1 MDSYNRYSRN
11 VNRDY
16 FWDEPDFESNYQRME
31 ESRKE
36 DWDEELEGEEF
47 IPEPETHRF
56 IYFIQEVKTG
66 KCLVGDVEG
75 FSSYEECY
83 DQWDYLGKIL
93 DNNL

>member
-1 MDSYNRYSRN
+1 
-11 VNRDY
+11 
-16 FWDEPDFESNYQRME
+16 ME

-47 IPEPETHRF
+47 IPEPETHRL
-56 IYFIQEVKTG
+56 ILFIQDVKTG
-66 KCLVGDVEG
+66 KCLKGDVEG

>member
-1 MDSYNRYSRN
+1 MEDKE
-11 VNRDY
+11 Y

-36 DWDEELEGEEF
+36 DWDEELEREQF
-47 IPEPETHRF
+47 IPEPETHRL
-56 IYFIQEVKTG
+56 ISFIQEVKTG
-66 KCLVGDVEG
+66 KCLIGDVEG

>member
-1 MDSYNRYSRN
+1 MRKIMEDKE
-11 VNRDY
+11 Y

-47 IPEPETHRF
+47 IPEPETHRL
-56 IYFIQEVKTG
+56 ILFIQDVKTG
-66 KCLVGDVEG
+66 KCLKGDVEV